1 MRHIETR
8 GEFPGLNEGGV
19 SEHLQCPL
27 VPASGPLTVGRNDET
42 HRGVLTLSPSSL
54 LTGAF
59 RHLDRQNRPGSAA
72 GALSSAWIEPL
83 WQVAWYDD
91 VLLDMSI
98 IT

>member
-59 RHLDRQNRPGSAA
+59 RHVDRKNQHNFHLVPQNGPTE
-72 GALSSAWIEPL
+72 W
-83 WQVAWYDD
+83 
-91 VLLDMSI
+91 
-98 IT
+98 TKF